1 MSGYKCISCNYNT
14 DRYSNYKNHLLT
26 KKHIRLTKNINTQTS
41 VQTSPKWKEN
51 GGRMEGIW
59 KENGGGMEDSN
70 INNSTQAYNN
80 KDNSINNS
88 NCDNNINIVNND
100 NINTINNNNNN
111 NNNNDLDIFD
121 KKVIQKKMLDMD
133 VILSR
138 KYNSDIY
145 TCKFCNSIYKHKNSL
160 RDHLKSSCIYI
171 PEKYKSKLIAKHNS
185 NGNTKNKLT
194 LTSSG
199 IVALHNN
206 NTNNI
211 NSNNTN
217 NTNNIQNNFNINV
230 LGKESIS
237 HIPEERIIA
246 ILSSGNNVMKEY
258 LTDVYKDND
267 NVNALINIRTKS
279 IMFINENN
287 ELESGEMSDVLGT
300 MADAHFD
307 NICKMYK
314 THKSKCKP
322 IAQKT
327 FEEVYGGFYNQ
338 DYGIE
343 EDEEYIDTSEYNNYD
358 TNIPSILERQ
368 VMFKLIDV
376 KYISKDKL
384 GKFKKF
390 KINNTE
396 NIMIGIL

>member
-1 MSGYKCISCNYNT
+1 MSRYQCLICNFKAEKGGDYKRHI
-14 DRYSNYKNHLLT
+14 LT
-26 KKHIRLTKNINTQTS
+26 KKHKKLSLAHNTDSVSPFIPNYPQLSPIIPNYPHLSLNIHNDTDN
-41 VQTSPKWKEN
+41 K
-51 GGRMEGIW
+51 
-59 KENGGGMEDSN
+59 
-70 INNSTQAYNN
+70 STQCKYCN
-80 KDNSINNS
+80 KIISTRHIRRHYITV
-88 NCDNNINIVNND
+88 C
-100 NINTINNNNNN
+100 
-111 NNNNDLDIFD
+111 LDI
-121 KKVIQKKMLDMD
+121 
-133 VILSR
+133 
-138 KYNSDIY
+138 
-145 TCKFCNSIYKHKNSL
+145 
-160 RDHLKSSCIYI
+160 
-171 PEKYKSKLIAKHNS
+171 PENMKIKLIDKHNS
-185 NGNTKNKLT
+185 NLKTKKKLDIVLYNNSGNKLVNGNNT
-194 LTSSG
+194 NTNNNINS
-199 IVALHNN
+199 N

-211 NSNNTN
+211 NSN

-300 MADAHFD
+300 MADVHFD

-327 FEEVYGGFYNQ
+327 FEKVYGGFYNQ

-343 EDEEYIDTSEYNNYD
+343 EDEAYIDTSEYNNYD

-368 VMFKLIDV
+368 IMFKLIDV

-390 KINNTE
+390 NINNTE

>member
-1 MSGYKCISCNYNT
+1 MTGYKCSSCNYNT

-26 KKHIRLTKNINTQTS
+26 KKHIRLTKNINTHIS
-41 VQTSPKWKEN
+41 VQTSPKQVNNESIMSTEQVQN
-51 GGRMEGIW
+51 ESSMDNNSNSDILTH
-59 KENGGGMEDSN
+59 NN
-70 INNSTQAYNN
+70 IN
-80 KDNSINNS
+80 DSINN
-88 NCDNNINIVNND
+88 NYNNYND
-100 NINTINNNNNN
+100 
-111 NNNNDLDIFD
+111 NNDLDIFD
-121 KKVIQKKMLDMD
+121 KKVLQKKMLDMD

-145 TCKFCNSIYKHKNSL
+145 TCKFCNNKYKDKCGL
-160 RDHLKSSCIYI
+160 RKHLKSSCIYI

-206 NTNNI
+206 NI

-217 NTNNIQNNFNINV
+217 NIQNNNFNINV
-230 LGKESIS
+230 LGKESIA

-267 NVNALINIRTKS
+267 NVNALINLRTKS

-300 MADAHFD
+300 MADVHFD

-322 IAQKT
+322 VARKT
-327 FEEVYGGFYNQ
+327 FEKVYGGFYNQ

-343 EDEEYIDTSEYNNYD
+343 EDEEYIDTSEYSNYD

-376 KYISKDKL
+376 KYISKDKI